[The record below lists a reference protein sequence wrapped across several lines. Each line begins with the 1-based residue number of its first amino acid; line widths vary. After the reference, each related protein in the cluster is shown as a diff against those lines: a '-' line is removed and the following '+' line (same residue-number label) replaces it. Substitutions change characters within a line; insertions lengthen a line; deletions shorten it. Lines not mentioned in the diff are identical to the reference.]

1 MGGDFTPAPWSLIVL
16 WLLLCLLLGK
26 ETREKT
32 KQQNKKENKPGLKV
46 SSPGLSVLCPTHFIP
61 LLPRSPGVILSVS
74 YAPCFHTAPIFFT
87 SVKILLTKNYYMCFG
102 FQQEIS

>member
-61 LLPRSPGVILSVS
+61 LLHWKSRGYSFGIIRPVLSHGS
-74 YAPCFHTAPIFFT
+74 NFFCHQL
-87 SVKILLTKNYYMCFG
+87 KYFLLKNL
-102 FQQEIS
+102 

>member
-32 KQQNKKENKPGLKV
+32 KQQNKKENKPGL
-46 SSPGLSVLCPTHFIP
+46 
-61 LLPRSPGVILSVS
+61 
-74 YAPCFHTAPIFFT
+74 
-87 SVKILLTKNYYMCFG
+87 M
-102 FQQEIS
+102 EI